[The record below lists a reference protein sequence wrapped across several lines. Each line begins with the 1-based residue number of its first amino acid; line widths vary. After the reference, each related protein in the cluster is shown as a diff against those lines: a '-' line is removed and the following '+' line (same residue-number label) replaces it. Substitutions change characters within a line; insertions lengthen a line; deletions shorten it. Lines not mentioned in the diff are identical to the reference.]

1 MQVERVSSAI
11 RLELRPGEWV
21 LWQARP
27 FRFVSLHGSAARIRD
42 TVTGELREVPVADL
56 RGMPTLPSE
65 AFDRRLDRL
74 RTTADSGWSL
84 AQQRESIIRD
94 LLYADGPMAK
104 RVAIAAE
111 ALGVSERTVRRF
123 IGRYR
128 VSSQTTSLVPKVRG
142 PNQKR
147 RRLGAARERLV
158 DEAIQTHYLIR
169 PKPPMEE
176 GYRQIVHRC
185 QQLALPAPA
194 RNSVLKRIR
203 GLDARL
209 AARKRLEAKAAQA
222 IAQSTPGA
230 LEASEALE
238 LTQID
243 HTLADVIIVD
253 SRHRRPIGRPWLT
266 LAIDVATRCVVGAH
280 VAIEAPSGL
289 SVALCIEHACLPKD
303 RPRNL
308 LCNLARRAE
317 LAFDPNAVV
326 A

>member
-1 MQVERVSSAI
+1 MRVERVSSAI

-104 RVAIAAE
+104 RVTIAAE

-142 PNQKR
+142 PNQKC

-176 GYRQIVHRC
+176 AYRQIVHQC
-185 QQLALPAPA
+185 QQLALPASA

-203 GLDARL
+203 DLDARL
-209 AARKRLEAKAAQA
+209 AARKRLGAKAAQA
-222 IAQSTPGA
+222 IAQSTPA
-230 LEASEALE
+230 Y
-238 LTQID
+238 
-243 HTLADVIIVD
+243 
-253 SRHRRPIGRPWLT
+253 W
-266 LAIDVATRCVVGAH
+266 
-280 VAIEAPSGL
+280 
-289 SVALCIEHACLPKD
+289 
-303 RPRNL
+303 
-308 LCNLARRAE
+308 RRAK
-317 LAFDPNAVV
+317 PSNSSR
-326 A
+326 